1 MVLYFQSRISMTP
14 SIAKPVLKIV
24 LLFTIGNMNIKT
36 FQYEKF
42 YDRLTNKIKYT
53 RYYITLTDSK
63 TEEILQNKSVLF
75 KQVRLSSI

>member
-1 MVLYFQSRISMTP
+1 MTP

>member
-14 SIAKPVLKIV
+14 RIVKPILKIV

-42 YDRLTNKIKYT
+42 YDRLTNQIKYT
-53 RYYITLTDSK
+53 RYYITLTDFK

-75 KQVRLSSI
+75 KQVQLSSI